1 MLLSLTSVQI
11 IAKFNMKKLMKD
23 LSVSKEPQFNLEYY
37 AENPTKFVQ
46 KETELQTRIRPT
58 ERGTFKQF

>member
-1 MLLSLTSVQI
+1 
-11 IAKFNMKKLMKD
+11 MKD
-23 LSVSKEPQFNLEYY
+23 LSVSKEPQFNLEY